1 MTIQQNKMEPSML
14 CHLVTTSPPFV
25 TFEVYSRDTGIP
37 LNTIKDYARRGLII
51 IKTKDRPGEKPL
63 VNMVAM
69 RELAA
74 REALE
79 KLGHNQTTS
88 L

>member
-1 MTIQQNKMEPSML
+1 ML
-14 CHLVTTSPPFV
+14 SHQIDTSVPFV
-25 TFEVYSRDTGIP
+25 TFEVYSLHTGMP
-37 LNTIKDYARRGLII
+37 LNTVKDYARRGKII

-69 RELAA
+69 REIAA

-79 KLGHNQTTS
+79 KLG
-88 L
+88 

>member
-1 MTIQQNKMEPSML
+1 ML
-14 CHLVTTSPPFV
+14 SHLITTSVPFV
-25 TFEVYSRDTGIP
+25 TFEEYSRLTGIP
-37 LNTIKDYARRGLII
+37 VNTVKDYARRGLII

-79 KLGHNQTTS
+79 KLGSNQTAI

>member
-1 MTIQQNKMEPSML
+1 ML
-14 CHLVTTSPPFV
+14 SHQIDTSVPFV
-25 TFEVYSRDTGIP
+25 TFEVYSLQTGMP
-37 LNTIKDYARRGLII
+37 LNTVKDYARRGKII

-69 RELAA
+69 REIAA

-79 KLGHNQTTS
+79 KLG
-88 L
+88 